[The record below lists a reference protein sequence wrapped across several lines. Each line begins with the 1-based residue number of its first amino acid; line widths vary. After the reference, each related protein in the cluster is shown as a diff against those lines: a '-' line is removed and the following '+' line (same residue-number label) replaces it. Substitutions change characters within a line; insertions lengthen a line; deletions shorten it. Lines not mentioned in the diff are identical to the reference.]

1 MNRNEQHDD
10 LIDLGTASTETF
22 GAPGLI
28 GDEQGQRPT
37 PGLSND

>member
-10 LIDLGTASTETF
+10 LIDLGTASVETL
-22 GAPGLI
+22 GNDGT
-28 GDEQGQRPT
+28 GNDEALGKRQ